1 MAFLSSTITE
11 LTSEICRLT
20 AEILEKP
27 TGTLLVSSR
36 RCHSLAEAVSR
47 CSLPAVAAAGLLL
60 PEGFSRDRPQPGYRS
75 GCDQG

>member
-20 AEILEKP
+20 AEILEK
-27 TGTLLVSSR
+27 
-36 RCHSLAEAVSR
+36 
-47 CSLPAVAAAGLLL
+47 
-60 PEGFSRDRPQPGYRS
+60 GFSRDRPQPGYRS